1 MRSATPDSQGLSC
14 KGFPVDRNSGSSSTG
29 LCWLNIC
36 ALSLSGSGTLPS
48 QACLLPA
55 GAGNWFSRLEG
66 PGVFQSIQVTLGIV
80 PEIGGLTLAALL
92 TVDKYVK
99 RAIIAGSKA
108 ALSMTKTI
116 HFDFFLI
123 LLNGGTSFCGH

>member
-1 MRSATPDSQGLSC
+1 MLS
-14 KGFPVDRNSGSSSTG
+14 P
-29 LCWLNIC
+29 
-36 ALSLSGSGTLPS
+36 SLDQEPCLARP
-48 QACLLPA
+48 ACCLL
-55 GAGNWFSRLEG
+55 GLGNWFSRLEG

-80 PEIGGLTLAALL
+80 PEIGGLTLAA
-92 TVDKYVK
+92 YVE

>member
-1 MRSATPDSQGLSC
+1 MLSPSLDQEPCLARPACCPLGL
-14 KGFPVDRNSGSSSTG
+14 
-29 LCWLNIC
+29 
-36 ALSLSGSGTLPS
+36 
-48 QACLLPA
+48 
-55 GAGNWFSRLEG
+55 GNWFSRLEG
-66 PGVFQSIQVTLGIV
+66 PAVFQSIQVTLGIV

-92 TVDKYVK
+92 TADKYVE
-99 RAIIAGSKA
+99 RAIIAGSKT